1 MAVDRNSPDAAGSS
15 REDRPRFG
23 RALVLCL
30 VATAALTALDLG
42 TKEWALSALSEARP
56 GTGAPA
62 CEPDEHG
69 RTFMQRMRAES
80 VVLVDGYLE
89 LRYAEN
95 CGAAFGILR
104 DSATWIRRIVFGA
117 AAGIA
122 SIALL
127 VMFVRGRGGP
137 LFAASVPFI
146 VSGALGNLVDRVRHG
161 YVVDFIRF
169 HLQERWEWPT
179 FNVADVTITVGVA
192 LLLIDGLREGRSN
205 PREKTATTGSGGRP
219 TASEHR
225 G

>member
-1 MAVDRNSPDAAGSS
+1 MAENRNPHGATH
-15 REDRPRFG
+15 EETPRFG

-42 TKEWALSALSEARP
+42 SKEWALDALSEARP
-56 GTGAPA
+56 GTAPPA

-69 RTFMQRMRAES
+69 RTFMQRMRSDA

-104 DSATWIRRIVFGA
+104 DSPTWVRRVVFGS

-127 VMFVRGRGGP
+127 LMFVRGRGGR
-137 LFAASVPFI
+137 LFAAAVPFI

-179 FNVADVTITVGVA
+179 FNIADAAITVGVV
-192 LLLIDGLREGRSN
+192 LLLLDGLREGRASQTE
-205 PREKTATTGSGGRP
+205 RSGTPGPNERAAAP
-219 TASEHR
+219 ER
-225 G
+225 Q